1 MDPRL
6 VKGLTML
13 VAVALYVGVGWLPV
27 EVAGHL
33 REAAALLI
41 GWQGLRRPGD
51 LEPLPEGHK

>member
-13 VAVALYVGVGWLPV
+13 VAVALYVGASWLPGDI
-27 EVAGHL
+27 ASHL
-33 REAAALLI
+33 REAAALLV

-51 LEPLPEGHK
+51 LEPLPEGH